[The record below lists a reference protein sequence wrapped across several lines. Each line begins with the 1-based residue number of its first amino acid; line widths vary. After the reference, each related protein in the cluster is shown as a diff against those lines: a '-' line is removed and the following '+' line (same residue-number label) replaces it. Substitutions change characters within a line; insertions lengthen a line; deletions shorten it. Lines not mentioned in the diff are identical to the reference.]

1 MFTGIIQAI
10 GSIVTIDHLGDWT
23 VTIMPRS
30 PMNDIPLGASIACSG
45 ICLTVT
51 ETAPDHFKI
60 QVSAETL
67 GKTTASRWN
76 VGTRLNLER
85 ALRMGDEVG
94 GHLVAG
100 HVDGVARVTSRDR
113 EGDSIRYQFEIPP
126 EFGPFLAPKGSITLD
141 GVSLTV
147 NEVEGT
153 RFGVNIIPHTRM
165 MTTLG
170 DCQPGDMVNFEVDM
184 VARYI
189 HSLLPAKLRTP

>member
-10 GSIVTIDHLGDWT
+10 GTIHSIDRLGDWT
-23 VTIMPRS
+23 VTIVPRT
-30 PMNDIPLGASIACSG
+30 PLGEVSPGSSIACSG

-51 ETAPDHFKI
+51 ETAPDRFKA

-76 VGTRLNLER
+76 VGARLNLER
-85 ALRMGDEVG
+85 SLRMGDEVG

-100 HVDGVARVTSRDR
+100 HVDGVACVKRREK
-113 EGDSIRYQFEIPP
+113 EGDSVRYQFEAPP
-126 EFGPFLAPKGSITLD
+126 EYAPFLAPKGSITLD

-147 NEVEGT
+147 NEVDGP
-153 RFGVNIIPHTRM
+153 RFGVNIIPHTRL

-170 DCQPGDMVNFEVDM
+170 ELQPGDKVNFEVDM
-184 VARYI
+184 IARYI
-189 HSLLPAKLRTP
+189 HSFLPRHLRTP